1 MESADPQRAAV
12 GRAAHDL
19 GNLLAVVKG
28 YTFLLGPV
36 AAADPEAA
44 ELVAGID
51 GAVRDIAAV
60 ADRLH
65 ALARDPAPPG

>member
-1 MESADPQRAAV
+1 MDSTSRAAV

-28 YTFLLGPV
+28 YTFLLGPL
-36 AAADPEAA
+36 AADPEAA
-44 ELVAGID
+44 ELLAGID

-60 ADRLH
+60 AERLH
-65 ALARDPAPPG
+65 QLARDPDTPG